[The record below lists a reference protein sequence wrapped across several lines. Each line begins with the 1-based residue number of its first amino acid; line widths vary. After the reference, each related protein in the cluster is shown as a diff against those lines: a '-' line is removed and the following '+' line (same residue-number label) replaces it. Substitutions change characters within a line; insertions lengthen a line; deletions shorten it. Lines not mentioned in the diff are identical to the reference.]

1 MPASQVGQGA
11 RYGPSS
17 SFNTRTSVASSSI
30 NLRGSDRSP
39 PAPSASDTNFYPGD
53 PNDWSKEDDDHLHN
67 FDPKD
72 RKVSFLFFLFAR
84 NALPSVSKEYPSTV
98 SDKETGNLLYEKKY
112 RVIRYDLLRGKSL
125 SSPLPFN
132 LRRAEVETGQESR

>member
-1 MPASQVGQGA
+1 LIWRNKLLQAKDELTPQRIPASQVGQGA

-17 SFNTRTSVASSSI
+17 SFATRTSVASSSV

-53 PNDWSKEDDDHLHN
+53 PNDWSKEDDDYLHN

-72 RKVSFLFFLFAR
+72 KRVSISVCLKVEVRVLM
-84 NALPSVSKEYPSTV
+84 
-98 SDKETGNLLYEKKY
+98 Y
-112 RVIRYDLLRGKSL
+112 RAVVPFSL
-125 SSPLPFN
+125 H
-132 LRRAEVETGQESR
+132 EE

>member
-1 MPASQVGQGA
+1 VIHINHYLRGKTGYVSSPFNTVSPACPPSALFDRKEIVRKADIQRIPASQVGQGA

-67 FDPKD
+67 YDPKD
-72 RKVSFLFFLFAR
+72 RRVSIPGRQA
-84 NALPSVSKEYPSTV
+84 V
-98 SDKETGNLLYEKKY
+98 KY
-112 RVIRYDLLRGKSL
+112 GY
-125 SSPLPFN
+125 N
-132 LRRAEVETGQESR
+132 

>member
-17 SFNTRTSVASSSI
+17 SFATRTSVASSSI

-39 PAPSASDTNFYPGD
+39 PSTTAAGSAAATPGGDGMGFYPGD

-72 RKVSFLFFLFAR
+72 RKVSFSFFPR
-84 NALPSVSKEYPSTV
+84 ETTYPGPKE
-98 SDKETGNLLYEKKY
+98 N
-112 RVIRYDLLRGKSL
+112 SL
-125 SSPLPFN
+125 VSPLF
-132 LRRAEVETGQESR
+132 